1 MKNSQEFMKIHKNSL
16 VMIFFHAIEQNS
28 YFIKEEETYRAFHIR
43 DFSTLWTQLG
53 AQSFKTEELPINVP
67 ALGAQ
72 EKRILAF

>member
-1 MKNSQEFMKIHKNSL
+1 MQYGLFFMQLN
-16 VMIFFHAIEQNS
+16 QNS

-43 DFSTLWTQLG
+43 DFGTLWTQLG

-72 EKRILAF
+72 EKRI